1 MAVRSDANSHIL
13 GYFGVCEN
21 GKGFLSLNS
30 PGHDTLVQGILTVL
44 LLQIKNISG
53 NKMLMI
59 KEKFGVVSAL
69 VFAVRKHPSLEW
81 RVRTCGL
88 AVACGSHLTPILL
101 PAIEGYTVPN
111 RPPNTPHTFHFFLL
125 PTPTAPQRN
134 QDWMPLCTP
143 LNSLKAYKRYVSCSR
158 ALYV

>member
-13 GYFGVCEN
+13 GYFGICEN

-30 PGHDTLVQGILTVL
+30 PGHDTLVQGILAVL

-69 VFAVRKHPSLEW
+69 VFAVRKHLSLEW

-88 AVACGSHLTPILL
+88 AVDCGSHLTPILL

-111 RPPNTPHTFHFFLL
+111 RPPNNPTHISLL
-125 PTPTAPQRN
+125 PPPNSHCPTKKSGLDA
-134 QDWMPLCTP
+134 
-143 LNSLKAYKRYVSCSR
+143 
-158 ALYV
+158 ALHPSEFFKSI